1 VFFTGNGIS
10 FSLSG
15 QGVFP
20 GLEGLCDTFRSML
33 ESFLALHNRPRHIV
47 ANLGSLPVY
56 QVLGVLRPPRKE
68 RTSQANGRTEPDSQE
83 KVRVVVICHNA
94 S

>member
-1 VFFTGNGIS
+1 MFAGF
-10 FSLSG
+10 
-15 QGVFP
+15 
-20 GLEGLCDTFRSML
+20 EGLCDTFRGML

-68 RTSQANGRTEPDSQE
+68 RTSPDPGLRRVEQANGRTEPDSQE